1 MSNTGCNFYQP
12 QPDRIHLH
20 LAHGLGKHHATEPIE
35 QVVCQTMDLE
45 PVGIHN
51 HGGRTDCPKVKAVL
65 ALFNE
70 VFHGAAVAVKP
81 DNIPDGRSMLV
92 TTNVYW

>member
-1 MSNTGCNFYQP
+1 
-12 QPDRIHLH
+12 
-20 LAHGLGKHHATEPIE
+20 
-35 QVVCQTMDLE
+35 MDLE

-81 DNIPDGRSMLV
+81 DNIPDRQIHVGYYECILV
-92 TTNVYW
+92 IHLPVSFSIFTTTRRG

>member
-1 MSNTGCNFYQP
+1 
-12 QPDRIHLH
+12 
-20 LAHGLGKHHATEPIE
+20 
-35 QVVCQTMDLE
+35 MDLE
-45 PVGIHN
+45 SVGIHN

-81 DNIPDGRSMLV
+81 DNIPDRQIHVGYNECILV
-92 TTNVYW
+92 IHLP